1 MLFKLTNTKNPKKLV
16 TLCFA
21 LVFLGASLLVWR
33 EGAML
38 EQAYISDQRNT
49 LDSIATSL
57 DKQLQHSV
65 DILFFYQ
72 QAMEFALDTPF
83 ITNDTHPSLKAF
95 NRERHKPW
103 WSISYDQRRTI
114 PVFGV
119 SEEFVEQHDDLLIRN
134 NSDLE
139 RELSAALELSYLLP
153 LSRYASTLQ
162 FRTWYIS
169 RAGMFVSSEGHKLD
183 KTVQTTYQRMLSR
196 PFFAQHAFTNNPDR
210 TVCWSY
216 YQDKANPENQVVTA
230 SVPLDYE
237 GHWYGVIGMDFT
249 LDVLHGYLKG
259 IAEQHS
265 TDDGAVYLLDNKL
278 TALTSSMGRHGEHLV
293 MSPIDQARLAQ
304 NMSNN
309 SVGSLRMQSRFIT
322 WAKLDSFD
330 GVLIREHNLYQG
342 LRGDFGHIT
351 LLLVFVWAM
360 FTALLIGTWYFIR
373 RLVTNMSVMQNT
385 LSWRANYDTMTR
397 LFNRGAFIEQ
407 AQQLSA
413 SCRANS
419 EPYSVIQLD
428 LDHFKNIND
437 TWGHQAGDKVLKH
450 AAGVISNT
458 VRGQD
463 IAGRVGGE
471 EFCIV
476 MPGASLADAAQVA
489 ERIRQK
495 LASKPVVYSAEVVIN
510 ISASLGV
517 SSSTEK
523 GDYDF
528 EHLQSVADHRL
539 YTAKE
544 GGRNRICCAD

>member
-1 MLFKLTNTKNPKKLV
+1 MFAKLTNIKNPQKLV
-16 TLCFA
+16 TLCFT

-33 EGAML
+33 EGVML

-49 LDSIATSL
+49 LDNIASSL

-72 QAMEFALDTPF
+72 QAMEFSLDTPF
-83 ITNDTHPSLKAF
+83 ITNSTHPSLKAF

-119 SEEFVEQHDDLLIRN
+119 SEEFVEQHSDLMRN
-134 NSDLE
+134 NRALD

-169 RAGMFVSSEGHKLD
+169 RAGMFVTSNGHKLD
-183 KTVQTTYQRMLSR
+183 KSVQTTFRRMLSR
-196 PFFAQHAFTNNPDR
+196 PFFAQQSPANNPDR
-210 TVCWSY
+210 AVCWSY
-216 YQDKANPENQVVTA
+216 YQDKTNPEYQVVTA

-237 GHWYGVIGMDFT
+237 GYWYGVIGMDFT

-265 TDDGAVYLLDNKL
+265 TDNGSVYLLDSKL
-278 TALTSSMGRHGEHLV
+278 TALTSSQGRHGEHLV
-293 MSPIDQARLAQ
+293 MSPVDQARLAQ
-304 NMSNN
+304 DMSSNT
-309 SVGSLRMQSRFIT
+309 VGALRMQNRFIT

-342 LRGDFGHIT
+342 LRGDFGHII
-351 LLLVFVWAM
+351 LLLVFVWVM
-360 FTALLIGTWYFIR
+360 FTVLLIGTWYFIR
-373 RLVTNMSVMQNT
+373 RLVTSMSVMQST

-397 LFNRGAFIEQ
+397 LFNRGAFIDQ

-413 SCRANS
+413 RCRPNS
-419 EPYSVIQLD
+419 QPFSVIQLD
-428 LDHFKNIND
+428 LDHFKSIND

-450 AAGVISNT
+450 AAAIISNT

-476 MPGASLADAAQVA
+476 MPGASITDAAQVA
-489 ERIRQK
+489 ERIREK
-495 LASKPVVYSAEVVIN
+495 LASKPVVYSAEVVIA
-510 ISASLGV
+510 ISASFGV

-528 EHLQSVADHRL
+528 EHLQSVADNRL
-539 YTAKE
+539 YAAKE
-544 GGRNRICCAD
+544 GGRNRVCAED

>member
-1 MLFKLTNTKNPKKLV
+1 MFAKLTTIKNPQKLV
-16 TLCFA
+16 TLCFT
-21 LVFLGASLLVWR
+21 LVFFGASLLMWR

-49 LDSIATSL
+49 LDNIASSL

-72 QAMEFALDTPF
+72 QAMEFSLDTPF
-83 ITNDTHPSLKAF
+83 ITNNTHPGMKAF

-103 WSISYDQRRTI
+103 WSVSYDQRRTI

-119 SEEFVEQHDDLLIRN
+119 SEAFVEQHSDLMRN
-134 NSDLE
+134 NNTID

-162 FRTWYIS
+162 FNTWYIS
-169 RAGMFVSSEGHKLD
+169 RAGMFVSSNGHVLD
-183 KTVQTTYQRMLSR
+183 KSLQTTFQRMLSR
-196 PFFAQHAFTNNPDR
+196 PSFARQSLANNPGR
-210 TVCWSY
+210 AVCWSY
-216 YQDKANPENQVVTA
+216 YQDKENPEYQVVTA
-230 SVPLDYE
+230 SIPLDYE

-265 TDDGAVYLLDNKL
+265 TTDGAVYLLDSKL

-293 MSPIDQARLAQ
+293 MSPVDQARLAQ
-304 NMSNN
+304 DMSSNT
-309 SVGSLRMQSRFIT
+309 VGALRMQNRFIT

-342 LRGDFGHIT
+342 FQGDFGHIIM
-351 LLLVFVWAM
+351 LLLFVWVM
-360 FTALLIGTWYFIR
+360 FTVLLTGTWYFIR
-373 RLVTNMSVMQNT
+373 RLVINMSVMQNT

-397 LFNRGAFIEQ
+397 LFNRGAFIDQ

-413 SCRANS
+413 SCRPNTQ
-419 EPYSVIQLD
+419 PFSVIQLD
-428 LDHFKNIND
+428 LDHFKSIND

-450 AAGVISNT
+450 VAAVISNT
-458 VRGQD
+458 VRKQD

-476 MPGASLADAAQVA
+476 MPGASIADATQAA
-489 ERIRQK
+489 ERIRER
-495 LASKPVVYSAEVVIN
+495 LASKPVVYSAEVLIA
-510 ISASLGV
+510 ISASFGV

-528 EHLQSVADHRL
+528 EHLQSVADKRL
-539 YTAKE
+539 YAAKE
-544 GGRNRICCAD
+544 GGRNRVCAED